1 MITKLSEKY
10 DRVLRYCEKEV
21 DKITKMFKR
30 QREDPPLPRN
40 YSPIAGNQHFVK
52 LNCTPETQISSQMYQ
67 TPFIILLLLKKSLT
81 ISNNKIII
89 VFTHPYVY

>member
-40 YSPIAGNQHFVK
+40 YSPVAGKIELQIK
-52 LNCTPETQISSQMYQ
+52 QLQTQWKWKYM
-67 TPFIILLLLKKSLT
+67 LCRLSL
-81 ISNNKIII
+81 
-89 VFTHPYVY
+89 FTK

>member
-40 YSPIAGNQHFVK
+40 YSPVAGQYIFFQNS
-52 LNCTPETQISSQMYQ
+52 CTRRAELTKRATQS
-67 TPFIILLLLKKSLT
+67 IIEGIKFRRVQFLLLL
-81 ISNNKIII
+81 
-89 VFTHPYVY
+89 F